1 MPKIEF
7 FMTRRYFGKTLIYGV
22 TGSEIN
28 NQWSFQLFS
37 LHIGQATTTK
47 IDMKKVAIN
56 YTIHPEES
64 SRNLMKVSRFPY
76 F

>member
-37 LHIGQATTTK
+37 LDIGQATTTK
-47 IDMKKVAIN
+47 IDMKKSHFRSIRISLA
-56 YTIHPEES
+56 T
-64 SRNLMKVSRFPY
+64 RF
-76 F
+76 FIFLAKFQF